1 MIVLRKAF
9 AEFLGTGTLVA
20 TVIGSGA
27 MAANLTK
34 DVCLQ
39 LFINTVATVFIL
51 YIIITI
57 FGPVSGAHFN
67 LLITGIE
74 LFRKKLDTTAFSA
87 YLVAQ
92 LSGGA
97 FGALLAN
104 AMFELPLVNIS
115 EKMRSGGH
123 LFLGEIIATSGLIF
137 IIYQATHLGLNR
149 KLPRLIA
156 AWIGAAYFFT
166 SSTSFAN
173 PAVTLARTL
182 SDTFAGIDPSS
193 APAFIAAQVIG
204 AALGLTAFAYLSQSS
219 FLTVSKDKKKRDG
232 R

>member
-1 MIVLRKAF
+1 MMVLRKAF

-20 TVIGSGA
+20 TVIGSGV
-27 MAANLTK
+27 MAANLTE
-34 DVCLQ
+34 DVGLQ
-39 LFINTVATVFIL
+39 LLINTVATVFIL

-67 LLITGIE
+67 PLVSGIE
-74 LFRKKLDTTAFSA
+74 LLRKKLDGATFSA
-87 YLVAQ
+87 YLLAQ
-92 LSGGA
+92 VTGGA
-97 FGALLAN
+97 FGALIAN

-115 EKMRSGGH
+115 EKTRAGGH

-137 IIYQATHLGLNR
+137 IIFQASHLGLNR

-204 AALGLTAFAYLSQSS
+204 AALGFTAFAFLSQSS
-219 FLTVSKDKKKRDG
+219 FLKVSKAKKR
-232 R
+232 

>member
-1 MIVLRKAF
+1 MVLRKAF

-20 TVIGSGA
+20 TVVGSGA

-34 DVCLQ
+34 DVGLQ
-39 LFINTVATVFIL
+39 LLINTVATVATL
-51 YIIITI
+51 YIIITL

-67 LLITGIE
+67 PLVSGIE
-74 LFRKKLDTTAFSA
+74 FFKKRLKGATFLA
-87 YLVAQ
+87 YLIAQ
-92 LSGGA
+92 VSGGA

-104 AMFELPLVNIS
+104 AMFELPLINIS
-115 EKMRSGGH
+115 EKTRSGGH

-137 IIYQATHLGLNR
+137 IIYQATHLGLDR

-193 APAFIAAQVIG
+193 APAFIVAQVIG
-204 AALGLTAFAYLSQSS
+204 AALGFTAFAYLSQSS
-219 FLTVSKDKKKRDG
+219 FLKARKANKKRE
-232 R
+232 RK